1 MKDDIQNKSQIRAEL
16 RYASNKILELEAL
29 RVHYETEK
37 KRYLYT
43 LTELNQIFDQ
53 TINALAWA
61 VQMRDPYTS
70 AHQFRVAQL
79 ACAMARELR
88 LDDDKTKGIYVTAI
102 LHDLGKINVP
112 SEILSKPG
120 KLTDVEFSLIKEHPK
135 VGYDILRRI
144 DFPWPVAQSVLQH
157 HERIDGSGYP
167 AGLCCKDILLE
178 AKIIAVADV
187 IESMA
192 SHRPYRTA
200 VGLSA
205 ALEEIRINAGILYDK
220 TIVEAC
226 LQVFAAGSFRFN

>member
-1 MKDDIQNKSQIRAEL
+1 MKNENQNRSQIHAEL
-16 RYASNKILELEAL
+16 RYASDKIMELEAL
-29 RVHYETEK
+29 QAHYESQE
-37 KRYLYT
+37 KRYLNN
-43 LTELNQIFDQ
+43 LHKLNQIIDQ

-70 AHQFRVAQL
+70 AHQFRVALL
-79 ACAMARELR
+79 ACAIAEELK
-88 LDDDKTKGIYVTAI
+88 LDEDKTKGIRVTAI

-120 KLTDVEFSLIKEHPK
+120 KLTEVEFALIKEHPK

-144 DFPWPVAQSVLQH
+144 DFPWSVAQAVLQH
-157 HERIDGSGYP
+157 HERINGSGYP

-187 IESMA
+187 VESIA

-200 VGLSA
+200 VGLPA
-205 ALEEIRINAGILYDK
+205 ALEEIGKNAGILYDK
-220 TIVEAC
+220 EVAEAC
-226 LQVFAAGSFRFN
+226 LRLFTAGSFSFS